1 MVHAGVAIG
10 RAEGRTVDGEVATL
24 AMGILVGGTTM
35 ERERDEM
42 EAARAMAGTDDTAL
56 AKATAGA
63 PATGAPMTMA
73 AKMQTRTGVQ
83 AQMGADELSGAGARA
98 STEEALLGA

>member
-1 MVHAGVAIG
+1 
-10 RAEGRTVDGEVATL
+10 
-24 AMGILVGGTTM
+24 
-35 ERERDEM
+35 
-42 EAARAMAGTDDTAL
+42 
-56 AKATAGA
+56 
-63 PATGAPMTMA
+63 MTMA